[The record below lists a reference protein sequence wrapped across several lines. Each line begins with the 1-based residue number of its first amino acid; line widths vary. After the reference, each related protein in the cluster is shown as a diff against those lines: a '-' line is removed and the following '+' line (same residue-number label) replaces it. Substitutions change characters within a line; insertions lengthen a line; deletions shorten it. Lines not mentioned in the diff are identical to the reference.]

1 MTRQRRREQDA
12 EMEKAL
18 KINEESYIV
27 GPDKKQPTKSQK
39 EQKKG
44 PIGNLANQGID
55 SLNQAKSIVKE
66 SSELMV
72 NLDIIEN
79 PQMEHETVQTS
90 RIPRV
95 SWGLEGRSVANSSV
109 VTVIDSSGCKETP
122 DYEMNR
128 QEIDVTKIN
137 KDVNIRQNIPTP
149 PVMVEPT
156 LRDVLMAVQACNNS
170 LLSLTNQMSEL
181 KGDIATMRHENQKI
195 CERTTA
201 VETRVGELEDSI
213 PIIKKDIHLIKTQ
226 IRDQTQ
232 RMEGMENR
240 QRRNNVRI
248 LGLPEQ
254 EEGQS
259 PVIFFEKW
267 LLDIFGVEG
276 FSKTF
281 AIERAHRITSR
292 APSAGGRPR
301 PIIIRLLNCQDRD
314 NILSKA
320 RQRGSTEYKGNKVS
334 FYPDFSVEVQKQRA
348 KFTEVKWRL
357 FALKIKYAM
366 LFPAKLR
373 ITDQDGAQFF
383 DTPDAV
389 NTWLDRRQE

>member
-1 MTRQRRREQDA
+1 MTRQRRREQEA

-18 KINEESYIV
+18 KTQEESYTV
-27 GPDKKQPTKSQK
+27 GPDKKESMKSQK
-39 EQKKG
+39 ELKKG
-44 PIGNLANQGID
+44 PIGNLATQGID
-55 SLNQAKSIVKE
+55 PLNPAKLILQE
-66 SSELMV
+66 SGEPVV
-72 NLDIIEN
+72 NLDTMEN
-79 PQMEHETVQTS
+79 WQKEHETVQTS

-95 SWGLEGRSVANSSV
+95 SWGLKGRSTANTSGISI
-109 VTVIDSSGCKETP
+109 IDPTGCTETP
-122 DYEMNR
+122 DDEMNR
-128 QEIDVTKIN
+128 QMDEKQIN
-137 KDVNIRQNIPTP
+137 KDVNIRCSTPTP
-149 PVMVEPT
+149 LVMVEPT

-170 LLSLTNQMSEL
+170 LLSLTNQMLEL
-181 KGDIATMRHENQKI
+181 KGDIATMRYENQKI

-213 PIIKKDIHLIKTQ
+213 PLIKKDTHLIKTQ
-226 IRDQTQ
+226 TRDQNQ
-232 RMEGMENR
+232 RMEEMENR

-259 PVIFFEKW
+259 AVTFFEKW
-267 LLDIFGVEG
+267 LMDIFGVEG

-281 AIERAHRITSR
+281 AIERAHRIRSR
-292 APSAGGRPR
+292 APSTGDRPR

-320 RQRGSTEYKGNKVS
+320 RQRGNIEHKGHKVS

-348 KFTEVKWRL
+348 KFKDVKRRL
-357 FALKIKYAM
+357 FSLKIKYAM
-366 LFPAKLR
+366 LFPSKLR
-373 ITDQDGAQFF
+373 ITDRDGVQFF

-389 NTWLDRRQE
+389 STWLDGRKE